1 MNENTTNNGVSLN
14 TLSKEI
20 ALNTSQE
27 SAFKSVVEISKIEG
41 FTLESENNVLNK
53 IILKYSIYKVEIHVE
68 KVSDSESK
76 LKISILDGNNSRT
89 INLDKAAN
97 VLLNFEN
104 ALTAVVSGK
113 PETFVAEKQK
123 TDNAG
128 CFFSVLKLII
138 ALALIFYAIQLFFL
152 S

>member
-1 MNENTTNNGVSLN
+1 MNENTVSNGVTLN

-27 SAFKSVVEISKIEG
+27 SAFKSIVEISKIEG
-41 FTLESENNVLNK
+41 FTLESENSVLNK

-113 PETFVAEKQK
+113 PETFVAEKAK
-123 TDNAG
+123 TDNVG
-128 CFFSVLKLII
+128 CFFSILKLILG
-138 ALALIFYAIQLFFL
+138 AVLIGYAIQLFFL